1 MEVVTEKKSMGMW
14 WTECWWTN
22 GRVKS
27 LNKRKIN
34 VRGRDGGTVEK
45 LWGNHEDKLT
55 IRGIKSCK
63 HRSTR

>member
-27 LNKRKIN
+27 LKKRKIN
-34 VRGRDGGTVEK
+34 VRGRMGEQ
-45 LWGNHEDKLT
+45 
-55 IRGIKSCK
+55 
-63 HRSTR
+63 